1 MISGDIQGGDSLEE
15 LVRQLQTLEDPD
27 MYELA
32 LDLKEVIV
40 AGNREGLLAGLD
52 ADGVEMAE
60 LEESTI
66 KRGRG
71 GYGPPTIPRYS
82 ASQLIDRFR
91 VEIMP
96 SAQGGVRLQAGWD
109 GVPQVKYFNKPGGTK
124 WMKQRRVSG
133 IRPATRARIG
143 EIIADFK
150 KQLVAKF

>member
-1 MISGDIQGGDSLEE
+1 VISGDVQGGDSLEE

-52 ADGVEMAE
+52 ADGVPMAE

-91 VEIMP
+91 AEIMP
-96 SAQGGVRLQAGWD
+96 SAQGRRAAQGRLGRGAAGPVLQD
-109 GVPQVKYFNKPGGTK
+109 RHPRNG
-124 WMKQRRVSG
+124 
-133 IRPATRARIG
+133 
-143 EIIADFK
+143 
-150 KQLVAKF
+150 

>member
-1 MISGDIQGGDSLEE
+1 VISGDIQGGDSLEE

-40 AGNREGLLAGLD
+40 EGNREGLLAGLD
-52 ADGVEMAE
+52 ADGVPMAE
-60 LEESTI
+60 LKESTI

-71 GYGPPTIPRYS
+71 GFGPPTIPRYS

-91 VEIMP
+91 AEIGP
-96 SAQGGVRLQAGWD
+96 TANGGVRIKAYWD
-109 GVPQVKYFNKPGGTK
+109 GVPQVQFFKTGTRD
-124 WMKQRRVSG
+124 MARRNPSG
-133 IRPATRARIG
+133 IRPATRERIG